1 MDIYQVQ
8 LRLSAIAEP
17 NRFRIVE
24 LLRQGSRS
32 VGSIVDELG
41 LGQPQVSR
49 HLRIL
54 AEAGVVESTKQA
66 QQRIYRLR
74 AEPIRDLGDWIERY
88 AALWSDRMDRLGDHL
103 SGSSEP
109 SLLNENGDDR

>member
-1 MDIYQVQ
+1 VDIDQVQ

-24 LLRQGSRS
+24 LLRQGSRP

-54 AEAGVVESTKQA
+54 AEAGIVESTKQA

-74 AEPIRDLGDWIERY
+74 AEPMRDLGDWVERY
-88 AALWSDRMDRLGDHL
+88 AALWSERMDRLGDHL
-103 SGSSEP
+103 AGPSESSQT
-109 SLLNENGDDR
+109 NENGDDR